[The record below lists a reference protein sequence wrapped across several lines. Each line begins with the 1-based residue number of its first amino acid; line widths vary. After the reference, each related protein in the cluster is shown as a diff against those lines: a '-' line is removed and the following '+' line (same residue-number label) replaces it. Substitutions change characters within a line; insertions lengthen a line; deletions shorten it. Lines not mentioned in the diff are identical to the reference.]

1 MPNDSAASGD
11 AASLALWKHLFGA
24 PLMQAA
30 RTLID
35 GGGVSNVRVLQ
46 NGRVITGIAGN
57 AQRVYVQLPSERHP
71 EHRRRMQLQRA

>member
-1 MPNDSAASGD
+1 MPNDSAAAGD

-24 PLMQAA
+24 PLIQAA
-30 RTLID
+30 QTLID

-57 AQRVYVQLPSERHP
+57 GQRVYVLRLLTHAEYSKN
-71 EHRRRMQLQRA
+71 LWKDTL